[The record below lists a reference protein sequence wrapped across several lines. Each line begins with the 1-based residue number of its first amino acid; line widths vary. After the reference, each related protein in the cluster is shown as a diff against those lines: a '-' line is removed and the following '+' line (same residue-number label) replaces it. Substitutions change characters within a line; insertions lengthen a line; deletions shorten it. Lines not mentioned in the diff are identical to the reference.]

1 MGGDRPTT
9 KNEEAM
15 IKIGLDVLPSPS
27 RQARI
32 QQCYC
37 ELPDGKLKFVD
48 LVLYFQDEAISAAEA
63 GGLGLL
69 DLIENVEPASS

>member
-1 MGGDRPTT
+1 
-9 KNEEAM
+9 EAM
-15 IKIGLDVLPSPS
+15 FKIGPDVLPPPS

-32 QQCYC
+32 QQYYC

-48 LVLYFQDEAISAAEA
+48 LVLYFQDEAISVTET

-69 DLIENVEPASS
+69 NIIENVEPAFS

>member
-1 MGGDRPTT
+1 MGRDRPTT
-9 KNEEAM
+9 ENEEAM
-15 IKIGLDVLPSPS
+15 IEIGPDALPPSS

-32 QQCYC
+32 QQYYC

-63 GGLGLL
+63 GALGLL
-69 DLIENVEPASS
+69 DVIENVEPASS